1 MKLRVVSFD
10 LVSWPWTEKNYMHF
24 DNKNNSFITREKLN
38 NHALMQLDTTVSAAI
53 TWNSQY

>member
-1 MKLRVVSFD
+1 
-10 LVSWPWTEKNYMHF
+10 MHF

-53 TWNSQY
+53 T